1 MAYNASHRFARIA
14 ATKVRPFTDL
24 IRGRQAGEAVE
35 LNEPTRLWPQHT
47 MRPTR
52 NEGMSVPPNPT
63 AADPVP
69 GSMVRSAVST
79 TPGDHE
85 PCGVPPPWWP
95 RTTEPRAPQGFPCG
109 RA

>member
-1 MAYNASHRFARIA
+1 
-14 ATKVRPFTDL
+14 
-24 IRGRQAGEAVE
+24 
-35 LNEPTRLWPQHT
+35 

-85 PCGVPPPWWP
+85 PLRGSTPMVA
-95 RTTEPRAPQGFPCG
+95 EDN
-109 RA
+109 